1 MIYLAS
7 GIVCL
12 CIAAAYTVGMIR
24 GYTKGYDHAIEDIEQ
39 FSLIIKK
46 EAEKRQKNEE

>member
-12 CIAAAYTVGMIR
+12 CIGAAYIVGLAR
-24 GYTKGYDHAIEDIEQ
+24 GYAKGYDHAIEDIEQ
-39 FSLIIKK
+39 FSLALKQEI
-46 EAEKRQKNEE
+46 EKRQKNEE